1 MRSFGSCSPYDDM
14 RTMAVVND
22 ANFFQWYYVGWFDM
36 EAMMTFKRLSSLTQ
50 DPSVVLTALAKSP
63 QDLLQVC
70 RQPVC
75 LDCMCVD

>member
-1 MRSFGSCSPYDDM
+1 
-14 RTMAVVND
+14 MAVVND

-63 QDLLQVC
+63 RDLLQVC